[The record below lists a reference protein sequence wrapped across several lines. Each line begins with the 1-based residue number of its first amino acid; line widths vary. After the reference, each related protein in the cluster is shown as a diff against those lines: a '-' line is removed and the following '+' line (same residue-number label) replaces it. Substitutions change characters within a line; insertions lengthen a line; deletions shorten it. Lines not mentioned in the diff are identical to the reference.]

1 MDRNDGDIE
10 EVENVWNEIL
20 QLEIEAWNKLTELT
34 KVADGQLS
42 EGCEKITKDF
52 EELITSVKTEK
63 NILNGATTTLKKK
76 VSPIDDDGF
85 MTPCDTKQECTLRTR
100 ARSQMDKLNAKLLE
114 LTTNADTYLKT
125 TDVKEVD
132 RLHLPKLKQRALGA
146 NQEWDYTF
154 QSFIGAL
161 KWPVQEAI
169 NYLNQKEDGLQR
181 KLEGVQHNF
190 MRCGDDEAKLQKRK
204 ALYAVCEAVER
215 AAMDI
220 NERMS
225 GKFAQPTKKGDDID
239 NLLGE
244 IEPHLDRINE
254 IKTAAGRLKE
264 SIDAERTRILNK
276 MKREVQ
282 REIRNAKTE
291 LKGATLTGEDALS
304 RE

>member
-85 MTPCDTKQECTLRTR
+85 MTP
-100 ARSQMDKLNAKLLE
+100 
-114 LTTNADTYLKT
+114 
-125 TDVKEVD
+125 DVKEVD